1 MKKKFVSL
9 MLAGVLAA
17 GMPLTAFAA
26 VNEPSD
32 VTIST
37 EGTINYLNT
46 TVYSVTLPTAGCF
59 NFTIDP
65 QGILSATD
73 TDKTTYTEEK
83 YPNGT
88 AGYIVA
94 TEESG
99 AYIKNESSVP
109 IKLTVDAYVTK
120 DDASGEASSINLL
133 SLEENGAGLTNSG
146 IDNNMMLSFDI
157 TGDTE
162 DGSMLADA
170 TGIKTESVVPYVLAI
185 VKNGAPAEDGSEK
198 ATQISFALNRASY
211 TFSGTAGNYAYAQDT
226 STGALPGDAVGMRLS
241 GFVNTN
247 ADWSAYTGDSA
258 EKIIVKTVFA
268 FDKLSSDYEV
278 AALDGRAHGVLA
290 DIDANYFAGLA
301 YDENGVPTG
310 ATAEGAMEYGVGSGA
325 LQIPFDLGAGTKE
338 LTVTGV
344 NVGGV
349 ELAKTDYKVAN
360 SLITVKS
367 TQADVAGIMGAATVD
382 GTDVVVLI
390 TTSDGQTTT
399 VTVKMYG
406 TVVPTP

>member
-26 VNEPSD
+26 TPAEAPSD

-65 QGILSATD
+65 QGILSA

-109 IKLTVDAYVTK
+109 IKLTVDAYVAK
-120 DDASGEASSINLL
+120 DEAGAASSINLL
-133 SLEENGAGLTNSG
+133 SLDEYGAGLTNSG
-146 IDNNMMLSFDI
+146 IDNNMMLSLDI
-157 TGDTE
+157 TDELE
-162 DGSMLADA
+162 DGKMLADE
-170 TGIKTESVVPYVLAI
+170 TGIKTETVVPNVLAI
-185 VKNGAPAEDGSEK
+185 EKNGAPAADSEEK
-198 ATQISFALNRASY
+198 ATQISFALNKASY
-211 TFSGTAGNYAYAQDT
+211 KFDGTVGNYTYVPDDAAD
-226 STGALPGDAVGMRLS
+226 ALPGDAVGMRLS

-247 ADWSAYTGDSA
+247 ADWSAYAGDSA

-290 DIDANYFAGLA
+290 DVDAAYFAGMT
-301 YDENGVPTG
+301 YDEANDVFTDEPAAGT
-310 ATAEGAMEYGVGSGA
+310 MEYEVGKGA
-325 LQIPFDLGAGTKE
+325 LEIPFDLGAGTKE
-338 LTVTGV
+338 LTVKGV
-344 NVGGV
+344 DVGGAT
-349 ELAKTDYKVAN
+349 LAEADYKVMN
-360 SLITVKS
+360 GLITVKS
-367 TQADVAGIMGAATVD
+367 TQEDVAAIMAGATVD
-382 GTDVVVLI
+382 GTDVVVTI
-390 TTSDGQTTT
+390 TTSNDKATV